1 MNKIK
6 IDETR
11 IFTSNDKISTRKVL
25 GTTRDIKKDE
35 IVLNFND
42 LVDDGFKVARV
53 VNIKLAFIFL

>member
-11 IFTSNDKISTRKVL
+11 IFTSNDEISTRKVL

-35 IVLNFND
+35 IVLNFNY
-42 LVDDGFKVARV
+42 LVAEGFKVARV
-53 VNIKLAFIFL
+53 VNIKLAFMD